1 MGAEIK
7 YDNDGMTAV
16 ISGELDHHAAA
27 DIRMVIDGELGRS
40 MPGML
45 TFDMSGVTFMDS
57 SGVGLVLGRA
67 RTVRQW
73 GGKVRISDPSERAAK
88 ILKLSGLGALIV
100 SKKSGKEG
108 KKQ

>member
-7 YDNDGMTAV
+7 YGAEGMTAV

-27 DIRMVIDGELGRS
+27 DMRMVIDGELGRS
-40 MPGML
+40 MPQML

-57 SGVGLVLGRA
+57 SGIGLVLGRA

-73 GGKVRISDPSERAAK
+73 GGKVRITDPSERAEK
-88 ILKLSGLGALIV
+88 ILRLSGLGSLIV
-100 SKKSGKEG
+100 RKKPGKEG
-108 KKQ
+108 K